1 MAKSP
6 AVVRNISD
14 TALWAAY
21 FRAEETK
28 RPDALFRDPY
38 AERLEDG
45 KGTEIARTIPRG
57 QDHAWAWVTR
67 TYLFDQFIRNEIEA
81 GADLVVNCA
90 AGLDARPYRM
100 EWPAN
105 LQWVELDLPEI
116 LAYKEAR
123 LAKETPRCALQGI
136 PLDLSKTSERR
147 RVFESIAPRG
157 KRAVI
162 LTEGLL
168 IYLTPEDAGS
178 LAEDLADIPCF
189 QRWIFDIHSPRL
201 LRMMQRNVGKALD
214 KAGVPFRFGPPE
226 GPGFFRPHGWDTIQA
241 QGTLRVAARFGRPPF
256 FLRLLAKLPESSGS
270 PWKRPWH
277 GVCIM
282 QNTKQKTAA
291 GAQG

>member
-1 MAKSP
+1 MEESP
-6 AVVRNISD
+6 TVVRNISD

-38 AERLEDG
+38 AERLEEG
-45 KGTEIARTIPRG
+45 KGSEIARTIPRG
-57 QDHAWAWVTR
+57 QDNAWAWVTR
-67 TYLFDQFIRNEIEA
+67 TYLFDQFIVKEVEA
-81 GADLVVNCA
+81 GADLIVNCA

-100 EWPAN
+100 QWSEK

-116 LAYKEAR
+116 LAYKEKR
-123 LAKETPRCALQGI
+123 LAAEKPRCALQRI
-136 PLDLSKTSERR
+136 AVDLSNATERR

-157 KRAVI
+157 KRALV

-168 IYLTPEDAGS
+168 IYLAEEGASS
-178 LAEDLADIPCF
+178 LARDLSAVGSF
-189 QRWIFDIHSPRL
+189 ERWILDMHSPRL
-201 LRMMQRNVGKALD
+201 LGMLQKETGKALD
-214 KAGVPFRFGPPE
+214 KAGAPFQFGPVE
-226 GPGFFRPHGWDTIQA
+226 GPGFFGPCGWDTIQA

-256 FLRLLAKLPESSGS
+256 FLRLLAKLPEPAV

-282 QNTKQKTAA
+282 QKRKPERAA
-291 GAQG
+291 GTQG